1 MNKDTQK
8 NLKDRMKAIFELD
21 LEPIKSKLMDDSD
34 GPGWSREQADRCE
47 LEYKRFLG
55 LAARFRGEGIVP
67 SVEVDTFWHA
77 HILDTRKYA
86 RDCERALGFFMHHT
100 PHYGPRA
107 AADAEKVEAGFA
119 RTRALY
125 EQLFG
130 AEAAGRPAWRAVA
143 DGKAGKQ
150 AAWCARAEDKAE
162 KHAAWC
168 ARDEDK
174 SGQQA
179 AWCARA
185 EDEAEK
191 RAAWC
196 AVAED
201 KAEKRAAWCAVAE
214 DQPFVR
220 SSEGI
225 PAEAVAH

>member
-8 NLKDRMKAIFELD
+8 NLADRMKAIFELD

-34 GPGWSREQADRCE
+34 GPGWTREQVDRCE
-47 LEYKRFLG
+47 LEYKQFLG

-67 SVEVDTFWHA
+67 SVEVDRFWHA

-86 RDCERALGFFMHHT
+86 RDCERVLGFFMHHT

-107 AADAEKVEAGFA
+107 AADAKKVDAGFA

-130 AEAAGRPAWRAVA
+130 AEAASRPAWCAVA
-143 DGKAGKQ
+143 DGTAGKQ
-150 AAWCARAEDKAE
+150 AAWCARAEDKV
-162 KHAAWC
+162 
-168 ARDEDK
+168 
-174 SGQQA
+174 
-179 AWCARA
+179 
-185 EDEAEK
+185 EK

-225 PAEAVAH
+225 PAATVAH